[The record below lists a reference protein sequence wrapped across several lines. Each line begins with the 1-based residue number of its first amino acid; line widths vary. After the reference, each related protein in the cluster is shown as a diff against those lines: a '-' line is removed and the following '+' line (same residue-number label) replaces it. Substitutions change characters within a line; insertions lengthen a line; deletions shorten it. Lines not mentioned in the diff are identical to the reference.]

1 MIAEARLGK
10 ALSWTKIEEAVV
22 LIPEAWARRFP
33 VLLLFFLSSN
43 LASGCKLT
51 KPPAPTPP
59 TPIVTVAKPGSQA
72 VTDYREYRGYLDAV
86 ETVSIRARVRGFL
99 QKIHF
104 QEGSDVKKNDLL
116 YEVDPREF
124 EANVDK
130 AKADLAKAKAEY
142 GRVKSEEDRAA
153 KLRVGNAISEEEY
166 VQKAVATETA
176 RASVD
181 QANAAVQSANL
192 DLSFTK
198 IHSPIDGRIGRTL
211 VTEGNLVGYNEATVL
226 TTIVRMDPIYVYFD
240 VPEQYAIKYSGL
252 ARQMQAKGSSELKL
266 PIDLEV
272 AEEKAFPHHGH
283 IDFHDNR
290 VDPGTG
296 TIRLRAI
303 LPNSDRT
310 LYPGLYALV
319 RVPQGEAQ
327 TRLTIPESAL
337 MSDQRG
343 RFVFVVKA
351 DNTIEART
359 LTLGSPVG
367 SLVSVIKGLQPDDEV
382 VVNGL
387 QRARPGVKVEKQAQG
402 SGSKAPG
409 GGTAPA
415 STAPA
420 ATAPAPKK
428 AMPTSPQPVLHDGD
442 AGKK

>member
-1 MIAEARLGK
+1 M
-10 ALSWTKIEEAVV
+10 V
-22 LIPEAWARRFP
+22 LIPKAREMRFP
-33 VLLLFFLSSN
+33 VLLFLFLISN
-43 LASGCKLT
+43 LAIGCKIT

-59 TPIVTVAKPGSQA
+59 TPVVTVAKPGSQE

-153 KLRVGNAISEEEY
+153 KLRAGNAISEEEY
-166 VQKAVATETA
+166 VQKVVATETA

-181 QANAAVQSANL
+181 QANAALQSANL

-226 TTIVRMDPIYVYFD
+226 TTVVRMDPIYVYFD
-240 VPEQYAIKYSGL
+240 VPEQYAIKYSRL
-252 ARQMQAKGSSELKL
+252 AREMQAKGSSELKL

-290 VDPGTG
+290 VDSGTG

-310 LYPGLYALV
+310 LYPGLYALI
-319 RVPQGEAQ
+319 RVPQGGAQ

-367 SLVSVIKGLQPDDEV
+367 ARVSVITGLKPEDEV

-387 QRARPGVKVEKQAQG
+387 QRARPGVKVEKQTEG
-402 SGSKAPG
+402 DG
-409 GGTAPA
+409 GKTPATGTAGA
-415 STAPA
+415 STAPTA
-420 ATAPAPKK
+420 ASTAPNKV
-428 AMPTSPQPVLHDGD
+428 MTTSPQPATRDGS
-442 AGKK
+442 AVPK